1 MWRCLLSI
9 WYCNFDSG
17 RIIVA
22 TGRSLGVFF
31 TVIGGLAVIY
41 IICMYRYYPLHE
53 TYLKQQNIIK

>member
-1 MWRCLLSI
+1 M
-9 WYCNFDSG
+9 
-17 RIIVA
+17 V